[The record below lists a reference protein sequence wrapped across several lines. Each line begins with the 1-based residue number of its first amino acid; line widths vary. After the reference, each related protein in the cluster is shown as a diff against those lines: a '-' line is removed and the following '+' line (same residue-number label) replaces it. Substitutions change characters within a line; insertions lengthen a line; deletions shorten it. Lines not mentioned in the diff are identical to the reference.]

1 MTRQEA
7 ENLQDG
13 LQKMAVTVWIFYD
26 ALIRAGF
33 DDGHAM
39 YLTNE
44 FMKGITES
52 IGKAAVKEAVK

>member
-1 MTRQEA
+1 MTRQDA

-26 ALIRAGF
+26 ALINAGF

-44 FMKGITES
+44 FLKGITES
-52 IGKAAVKEAVK
+52 IGKTAVKDAVR